1 MDLLWTLV
9 IIAVIL
15 VLVGILYYMQKKHIS
30 FAKRVFSALF
40 MGIVVGSI
48 MQLAFASDNPVLKTS
63 LDWISIIGTGYVNLL
78 KMIVIPLIMVSIIS
92 AIVNLKS
99 HTSLGKISTYV
110 LATLLLTVFI
120 SALVGIATA
129 NTFHLTAEEITV
141 GQAETDR
148 AEYLEGKVSSVQDQT
163 IPQQILSFIPQN
175 PFLDMTGDRAT
186 STIAVVIFSAF
197 LGISALGIQKKK
209 PEEAETFLKIINSL
223 YAVVMRMVTLIL
235 RLTPYGILGLM
246 TKTIATTNIAGIIAL
261 SKFVIANYVAL
272 IVMFA
277 IHFLIILLMKLNP
290 ATYIKKAF
298 PTLTIAF
305 TSRSSAGTLP
315 LTIETQTKKLGI
327 PDSIANFAAS
337 FGTTIGQNGCAGVY
351 PAMLAVMIAPAVG
364 IDPMSIG
371 FIAKLS
377 IIVAISSFGIAG
389 VGGGATFAA
398 LMVLSAMNLPV
409 GLAGLLISVEP
420 LIDMGRTA
428 LNVNDAMLAGLVT
441 ARLTSELDV
450 NLYNTPVDEYSAMS
464 L

>member
-9 IIAVIL
+9 TIAVIL
-15 VLVGILYYMQKKHIS
+15 MLAGILYYMQKKHIS
-30 FAKRVFSALF
+30 FSKRVFSALL
-40 MGIVVGSI
+40 MGIVAGSI
-48 MQLAFASDNPVLKTS
+48 LQISFASDGPILATS

-92 AIVNLKS
+92 ATVNLKS
-99 HTSLGKISTYV
+99 HKSLGKISTYV

-120 SALVGIATA
+120 SSLVGIATA
-129 NTFHLTAEEITV
+129 NIFHLTAEEITV

-148 AEYLEGKVSSVQDQT
+148 AEYLEGKVTTVQEQT

-175 PFLDMTGDRAT
+175 PFQDMTGDRAT

-235 RLTPYGILGLM
+235 RLTPYGILALM
-246 TKTIATTNIAGIIAL
+246 TKTIATTNTAGIIAL
-261 SKFVIANYVAL
+261 SKFVIANYAAL

-277 IHFLIILLMKLNP
+277 IHLLIILLMKLNP
-290 ATYIKKAF
+290 VTYIKKAF

-327 PDSIANFAAS
+327 PDGIANFAAS

-351 PAMLAVMIAPAVG
+351 PAMLAVMIAPVVG
-364 IDPMSIG
+364 INPMSIG

-377 IIVAISSFGIAG
+377 IIVTISSFGIAG

-441 ARLTSELDV
+441 AKMTSELDV
-450 NLYNTPVDEYSAMS
+450 NLYDAPVDEDTAVS

>member
-30 FAKRVFSALF
+30 FAKRVFSALL
-40 MGIVVGSI
+40 MGIVIGSI
-48 MQLAFASDNPVLKTS
+48 MQLAFASDSPVLKTS

-148 AEYLEGKVSSVQDQT
+148 AEYLEGKVSTVQDQT

-327 PDSIANFAAS
+327 PESIANFAAS

-364 IDPMSIG
+364 INPMSIG

>member
-9 IIAVIL
+9 TIAVIL
-15 VLVGILYYMQKKHIS
+15 VLAGILYYMQKKHIS
-30 FAKRVFSALF
+30 FAKRVFSALL
-40 MGIVVGSI
+40 MGIVAGSI
-48 MQLAFASDNPVLKTS
+48 LQLVFASDGPILATS

-92 AIVNLKS
+92 ATVNLKS

-129 NTFHLTAEEITV
+129 NIFHLTAEEITV
-141 GQAETDR
+141 GQAESDR
-148 AEYLEGKVSSVQDQT
+148 AEYLEGKVSTVQDQT

-175 PFLDMTGDRAT
+175 PFQDMTGGRTT

-209 PEEAETFLKIINSL
+209 PEEAETFRKLINSL

-235 RLTPYGILGLM
+235 RLTPYGILALM
-246 TKTIATTNIAGIIAL
+246 TKTIATTNTAGIIAL

-277 IHFLIILLMKLNP
+277 IHLLIILLMKLNP
-290 ATYIKKAF
+290 VTYIKKTF

-327 PDSIANFAAS
+327 PDGIANFAAS

-351 PAMLAVMIAPAVG
+351 PAMLAVMIAPVVG
-364 IDPMSIG
+364 INPMSIG

-377 IIVAISSFGIAG
+377 IIVTISSFGIAG

-441 ARLTSELDV
+441 ARMTAELDV
-450 NLYNTPVDEYSAMS
+450 NLYDAPVDEDTAVS

>member
-9 IIAVIL
+9 TIAFVLIL
-15 VLVGILYYMQKKHIS
+15 AGVLYYMQKKHVS
-30 FAKRVFSALF
+30 FAKRVFAALL
-40 MGIVVGSI
+40 MGIAAGSI
-48 MQLAFASDNPVLKTS
+48 LQIIFASDSPILATS

-92 AIVNLKS
+92 AMVNLKS

-120 SALVGIATA
+120 SSLVGIATA
-129 NTFHLTAEEITV
+129 NVFHLSAEEITV
-141 GQAETDR
+141 GQAESDR
-148 AEYLEGKVSSVQDQT
+148 AEYLEGKVTTVQEQT

-175 PFLDMTGDRAT
+175 PFQDMTGSRAT

-209 PEEAETFLKIINSL
+209 PEEAETFRKIINSL
-223 YAVVMRMVTLIL
+223 YAVVMRLVTLIL
-235 RLTPYGILGLM
+235 RLTPYGILALM
-246 TKTIATTNIAGIIAL
+246 TKTIATTNTAGIIAL

-272 IVMFA
+272 IIMFA
-277 IHFLIILLMKLNP
+277 IHLLIILLMKLNP
-290 ATYIKKAF
+290 ITYIKKTF

-327 PDSIANFAAS
+327 PDGIANFAAS

-351 PAMLAVMIAPAVG
+351 PAMLAVMIAPVVG
-364 IDPMSIG
+364 INPMSIG
-371 FIAKLS
+371 FIIKLA
-377 IIVAISSFGIAG
+377 IIVTISSFGIAG

-450 NLYNTPVDEYSAMS
+450 NLYHAPVDEDTSAS

>member
-30 FAKRVFSALF
+30 FAKRVFSALL
-40 MGIVVGSI
+40 MGIVIGSI
-48 MQLAFASDNPVLKTS
+48 MQLAFASDSPVLKTS

-148 AEYLEGKVSSVQDQT
+148 AEYLEGKVSTVQDQT

-175 PFLDMTGDRAT
+175 PFQDMTGDRAT

-209 PEEAETFLKIINSL
+209 PEEAETFQKIINSL
-223 YAVVMRMVTLIL
+223 YAVVMRMVTFIL

-272 IVMFA
+272 LVMFA

-290 ATYIKKAF
+290 ATYIKKVF

-364 IDPMSIG
+364 INPMSIG

>member
-48 MQLAFASDNPVLKTS
+48 MQLAFASDSPVLKTS

>member
-1 MDLLWTLV
+1 
-9 IIAVIL
+9 
-15 VLVGILYYMQKKHIS
+15 
-30 FAKRVFSALF
+30 
-40 MGIVVGSI
+40 
-48 MQLAFASDNPVLKTS
+48 
-63 LDWISIIGTGYVNLL
+63 
-78 KMIVIPLIMVSIIS
+78 
-92 AIVNLKS
+92 
-99 HTSLGKISTYV
+99 
-110 LATLLLTVFI
+110 
-120 SALVGIATA
+120 
-129 NTFHLTAEEITV
+129 V

-148 AEYLEGKVSSVQDQT
+148 AEYLEGKVSTVQDQT

-175 PFLDMTGDRAT
+175 PFQDMTGDRAT

-209 PEEAETFLKIINSL
+209 PEEAETFQKIINSL
-223 YAVVMRMVTLIL
+223 YAVVMRMVTFIL

-290 ATYIKKAF
+290 ATYFKKAF

-315 LTIETQTKKLGI
+315 LTIEMQTKKLGI
-327 PDSIANFAAS
+327 PESIANFAAS

-364 IDPMSIG
+364 INPMSIG

-450 NLYNTPVDEYSAMS
+450 DLYNTPVDEYSAMS

>member
-9 IIAVIL
+9 TIAVIL
-15 VLVGILYYMQKKHIS
+15 VLVGILYYMQKKHVS
-30 FAKRVFSALF
+30 FSKRVFTALF
-40 MGIVVGSI
+40 MGIVTGSI
-48 MQLAFASDNPVLKTS
+48 LQLIFASDSQVLKSS
-63 LDWISIIGTGYVNLL
+63 LDWIAIIGTGYVNLL

-92 AIVNLKS
+92 ATVNLKS
-99 HTSLGKISTYV
+99 NASLGKISTYV
-110 LATLLLTVFI
+110 LSTLLITVFI
-120 SALVGIATA
+120 SALVGTATA
-129 NTFHLTAEEITV
+129 NIFHLSAEEITV
-141 GQAETDR
+141 GQAESKR
-148 AEYLEGKVSSVQDQT
+148 AEYLEGKVADVEDQT

-175 PFLDMTGDRAT
+175 PFLDMTGGRAT

-197 LGISALGIQKKK
+197 LGVSALGIRKKK

-235 RLTPYGILGLM
+235 RLTPFGILALM
-246 TKTIATTNIAGIIAL
+246 TKTIATTNTAGIISL
-261 SKFVIANYVAL
+261 SKFVIANYAAL
-272 IVMFA
+272 IVMFI
-277 IHFLIILLMKLNP
+277 IHFLIILLIKLNP

-298 PTLTIAF
+298 PTLLIAF
-305 TSRSSAGTLP
+305 TSRSSSGTLP

-327 PDSIANFAAS
+327 PDGIANFAAS
-337 FGTTIGQNGCAGVY
+337 FGTTIGQNGCAGIY
-351 PAMLAVMIAPAVG
+351 PAMLAVMIAPVAG
-364 IDPMSIG
+364 INPMSIE
-371 FIAKLS
+371 FILKLAV
-377 IIVAISSFGIAG
+377 IVTISSFGIAG

-441 ARLTSELDV
+441 ARLTKELDV
-450 NLYNTPVDEYSAMS
+450 EQYNTPIDEDTVSS

>member
-1 MDLLWTLV
+1 MDLVWTLV
-9 IIAVIL
+9 TIAVIL
-15 VLVGILYYMQKKHIS
+15 MLVGILYHMQKKHIS
-30 FAKRVFSALF
+30 FSKRVFSALL
-40 MGIVVGSI
+40 MGIAAGSI
-48 MQLAFASDNPVLKTS
+48 LQLAFASDSPILATS
-63 LDWISIIGTGYVNLL
+63 LDWISVIGTGYVNLL

-92 AIVNLKS
+92 ATVNLKS

-120 SALVGIATA
+120 SALVGTATA
-129 NTFHLTAEEITV
+129 NIFHLSAEEITV
-141 GQAETDR
+141 GQAESDR
-148 AEYLEGKVSSVQDQT
+148 AEYLEGKVTTVQEQT

-175 PFLDMTGDRAT
+175 PFQDMTGSRAT

-223 YAVVMRMVTLIL
+223 YAVIMRMVTLIL
-235 RLTPYGILGLM
+235 RLTPYGILALM
-246 TKTIATTNIAGIIAL
+246 TKTIATTNTAGIIAL
-261 SKFVIANYVAL
+261 SKFVIANYAAL

-277 IHFLIILLMKLNP
+277 IHLLIILLMKLNP
-290 ATYIKKAF
+290 ITYIKKAF

-327 PDSIANFAAS
+327 PDGIANFAAS

-351 PAMLAVMIAPAVG
+351 PAMLAVMIAPVVG
-364 IDPMSIG
+364 INPMSID
-371 FIAKLS
+371 FIAKLA
-377 IIVAISSFGIAG
+377 IIVTISSFGIAG

-441 ARLTSELDV
+441 ARMTSELDV
-450 NLYNTPVDEYSAMS
+450 SLYNRPVDEDMS
-464 L
+464 VSL